1 MPTGII
7 QDNIHILRS
16 VALITSAKSLLPHN
30 ITYLGSKDEDMGL
43 FGGHSAHHSPY
54 VMCKIFIISFIKW
67 AFQHLTKGTFLEA
80 NQTAVEHTLDLLP
93 TFFFSEVTEVLI
105 GLASVLQSSNNESF
119 SPRTEIKWSLHITYC
134 FQLI

>member
-1 MPTGII
+1 M
-7 QDNIHILRS
+7 
-16 VALITSAKSLLPHN
+16 ALITSAKSLLPHN
-30 ITYLGSKDEDMGL
+30 ITYLGSKDEGMGL